1 MGMDKLPDAPVV
13 SGGGSSAASGDPGIV
28 FTYGVMLTDG
38 TILPFVNNLSDFAG
52 LPGRTITGIA
62 IKVNKGTVKYLSLI
76 HIWDHRHRLA
86 DRPIRHVI

>member
-38 TILPFVNNLSDFAG
+38 TILPFVNNCLILQDFRVVQS
-52 LPGRTITGIA
+52 PVSR
-62 IKVNKGTVKYLSLI
+62 
-76 HIWDHRHRLA
+76 
-86 DRPIRHVI
+86 

>member
-38 TILPFVNNLSDFAG
+38 TSMPFVNNCADFAG
-52 LPGRTITGIA
+52 LPGSYNLPVSR
-62 IKVNKGTVKYLSLI
+62 
-76 HIWDHRHRLA
+76 
-86 DRPIRHVI
+86 